1 MLYNNPKNLLDS
13 VNKIL
18 SESKT
23 KYEQEQKEVQ
33 EAQKALWEKKMG
45 KKPLHPNQQK
55 LDVHEPEK
63 DELTAKDFEMLRAGK
78 KAKMKEEVV
87 VEAKK
92 GLHQMSDDELKAA
105 HDEIMNKINAEVEKG
120 KSVMK
125 GHRLAGKLRQV
136 RFHQVIRKMNPE
148 LGYKHVEGMKEE
160 VEQVKEARF
169 KKGQDVGKP
178 GMMFSKIAAKA
189 SAKYGSKE
197 AGQRV
202 AGAVLKKVLAKEEVE
217 QIDEK
222 NKDTPGQHMCAVH
235 VKNEQWGQGKTIY
248 SQHAE
253 PDSDGNIA
261 WYDVMFEHG
270 IEKEVP
276 TDKLEILVSEA
287 HKSHKKMAEELKLEE
302 GEYLKGVNKRVA
314 ARDAEKYAMISA
326 KDKKAGKEV
335 SASIYDK
342 MSKHAA
348 KKANEEKELDEARGR
363 PRKNPLPA
371 GEDQGE
377 EPDHN
382 IVMHLKKSV
391 DTGGNHDVKFA
402 DKSTHKVPA
411 HVAKNVLGA
420 MGKLK
425 PADRLE
431 IQKHIGQSHSNLMQV
446 HGMIK

>member
-1 MLYNNPKNLLDS
+1 M
-13 VNKIL
+13 

-23 KYEQEQKEVQ
+23 KYDQEQNELE

-78 KAKMKEEVV
+78 KAKMKEDVV

-92 GLHQMSDDELKAA
+92 GLHQMSDEELKTA
-105 HDEIMNKINAEVEKG
+105 HDDIMSKINTEVSKG

-125 GHRLAGKLRQV
+125 GHRLSGKLREV
-136 RFHQVIRKMNPE
+136 RFHQIIRKMNPD
-148 LGYKHVEGMKEE
+148 LGYKHVKEDI
-160 VEQVKEARF
+160 EQVN
-169 KKGQDVGKP
+169 
-178 GMMFSKIAAKA
+178 
-189 SAKYGSKE
+189 
-197 AGQRV
+197 
-202 AGAVLKKVLAKEEVE
+202 
-217 QIDEK
+217 EK

-235 VKNEQWGQGKTIY
+235 VKNEQWGEGKTIY
-248 SQHAE
+248 SMHAE
-253 PDSDGNIA
+253 PDVNGNIA

-276 TDKLEILVSEA
+276 ADKLEVLVSEA
-287 HKSHKKMAEELKLEE
+287 HKNHKKMAEDVEQ
-302 GEYLKGVNKRVA
+302 
-314 ARDAEKYAMISA
+314 AEI
-326 KDKKAGKEV
+326 
-335 SASIYDK
+335 
-342 MSKHAA
+342 
-348 KKANEEKELDEARGR
+348 DEARGR

-391 DTGGNHDVKFA
+391 DTDGSHDVKFG
-402 DKSTHKVPA
+402 DGKSHKVPS

>member
-125 GHRLAGKLRQV
+125 GHRLSGKLRQV

-148 LGYKHVEGMKEE
+148 LGYKHVKDMKEE
-160 VEQVKEARF
+160 V
-169 KKGQDVGKP
+169 D
-178 GMMFSKIAAKA
+178 
-189 SAKYGSKE
+189 
-197 AGQRV
+197 
-202 AGAVLKKVLAKEEVE
+202 

-253 PDSDGNIA
+253 PDSYGNIA

-314 ARDAEKYAMISA
+314 TRDAEKYAMISA

-348 KKANEEKELDEARGR
+348 KKANEEKELEEARGR